1 MKRVFGLLAL
11 LLLLSVS
18 VKAQDASPPA
28 PAQDKPAPEA
38 SSQDKDKPEK
48 KKPAKDWGPA
58 TPQWDITGAYS
69 LLSYYP
75 PTSARIKM
83 NGFDA
88 SVDYN
93 LFRRWLAVAADVT
106 GNFNNT
112 VITTT
117 QPIIVNRISTSVYTF
132 MVGPRIYP
140 FGHAHKLIVYGQV
153 LVGGGYTRVFQ
164 PASAGFGATTKSDIA
179 PAYGGGGG
187 IDYRLSKHWNIRVIE
202 GDFEETRFF
211 NNSSSGT
218 TTSQSNYRIS
228 IGMTYRL
235 GEKK

>member
-1 MKRVFGLLAL
+1 MKRVLGLLAL

-28 PAQDKPAPEA
+28 PAQDKSAPEA

-106 GNFNNT
+106 GNFKNT
-112 VITTT
+112 GNTI
-117 QPIIVNRISTSVYTF
+117 NGSTSVYTF

-140 FGHAHKLIVYGQV
+140 FGHAHKLIVYGQG
-153 LVGGGYTRVFQ
+153 LFGGGYVRVAH
-164 PASAGFGATTKSDIA
+164 PATSGFGAFTESETA
-179 PAYGGGGG
+179 AAYGAGGG
-187 IDYRLSKHWNIRVIE
+187 IDYRLSRHWEVRVIE
-202 GDFEETRFF
+202 GDFELTHFSVPTGPVT
-211 NNSSSGT
+211 SSASA
-218 TTSQSNYRIS
+218 SQSNYRIS
-228 IGMTYRL
+228 VGMTYRL